1 VKNHDELKTKMDEM
15 LADNNL
21 WILNVLID
29 TNAGRKEQEFSWLT
43 REDTSV
49 SASKKTEAKL

>member
-1 VKNHDELKTKMDEM
+1 MDEM
-15 LADNNL
+15 LADDNL

-49 SASKKTEAKL
+49 SASKKDDVKL

>member
-1 VKNHDELKTKMDEM
+1 MQEM

-29 TNAGRKEQEFSWLT
+29 KTSGRKEQEFSWLT
-43 REDTSV
+43 RDD
-49 SASKKTEAKL
+49 APSKGAADAKL